1 MEEWIKKM
9 WDTHTKKVE
18 YYSVIKKN
26 VTMPFSMPWMDL
38 EIAILSEVSQTEK
51 DKCILYM
58 WESKKMVQVDLF
70 TKKKQSHR
78 YGKQSYSYQ
87 WEIREEDK
95 LGDWD

>member
-1 MEEWIKKM
+1 MDKKGVGY
-9 WDTHTKKVE
+9 THQNME
-18 YYSVIKKN
+18 YYSVIEKN

-70 TKKKQSHR
+70 TKKK
-78 YGKQSYSYQ
+78 
-87 WEIREEDK
+87 
-95 LGDWD
+95 